1 MTVPLFAA
9 VCTHDT
15 VAPSRT
21 SLRYLRRAPR
31 AEVKEYDH
39 GHFEIYLGDAFE
51 EVVADELDFLGRHVP
66 AV

>member
-1 MTVPLFAA
+1 M
-9 VCTHDT
+9 
-15 VAPSRT
+15 
-21 SLRYLRRAPR
+21 
-31 AEVKEYDH
+31 KEYDH